1 MIVLDQPCRNQ
12 VRRKFYMQIAVK
24 DSTTIL
30 NQAEKAASSS
40 RLFLPSLIVSNFA
53 TSTLGILTALFL
65 LEMSETFGVD
75 RGIMGQSNTV
85 SSIVSVIFALAM
97 GILSIRFSHRI
108 LILMGMLSYSISA
121 IGCYFAWDINSILI
135 FYSLNGLALAIVVP
149 MTDTLI
155 GDNVALEK
163 RASAVGWTVAAG
175 SLAYFIGA
183 PVMGVLSGFAGWRF
197 VLLSFI
203 IPISLMAL
211 LMLATSTRSA
221 KQGLRASATSDTYAN
236 SFMKIISNKSAIGCL
251 VGTAFRYAS
260 FAALLYYGAAFT
272 IERFG
277 LSIDFASI
285 VLLLAA
291 LFFTLGS
298 LTCSAVIRKLGR
310 KSSTATAALLAGLF
324 TISYAYA
331 PYIWLSVAL
340 MSIAGWFYGLSASA
354 STSLTLE
361 QMPELRGTMM
371 SLAYAF
377 VGVGAAIGAA
387 IGGLTLILYDYE
399 ELGIILGGMGIIA
412 AIIFQFVTVDPTK
425 TSH

>member
-1 MIVLDQPCRNQ
+1 
-12 VRRKFYMQIAVK
+12 
-24 DSTTIL
+24 
-30 NQAEKAASSS
+30 
-40 RLFLPSLIVSNFA
+40 
-53 TSTLGILTALFL
+53 
-65 LEMSETFGVD
+65 
-75 RGIMGQSNTV
+75 
-85 SSIVSVIFALAM
+85 
-97 GILSIRFSHRI
+97 
-108 LILMGMLSYSISA
+108 
-121 IGCYFAWDINSILI
+121 
-135 FYSLNGLALAIVVP
+135 
-149 MTDTLI
+149 
-155 GDNVALEK
+155 
-163 RASAVGWTVAAG
+163 
-175 SLAYFIGA
+175 
-183 PVMGVLSGFAGWRF
+183 

-236 SFMKIISNKSAIGCL
+236 SLMKIISNRSAIGCL
-251 VGTAFRYAS
+251 VGAVFRNAS
-260 FAALLYYGAAFT
+260 FAALLYYGWAFT

-277 LSIDFASI
+277 LSVGFASI
-285 VLLLAA
+285 VILLAA

-310 KSSTATAALLAGLF
+310 RSSTSAAVLLAGLF

-340 MSIAGWFYGLSASA
+340 MSIAGWFYGLATSAF
-354 STSLTLE
+354 TSLTLE

-377 VGVGAAIGAA
+377 VGVGFAIGAA